1 MKRIFVALCALLT
14 IMIGCGYAT
23 TNTVTESVDSW
34 SGNIIR
40 TTDNPWVSI
49 GSGSI
54 LGSSFR
60 ACLDARITIQN
71 EEIETCVMILNVR
84 NTSDWVLSAYDAL
97 VVRAGEKEIR
107 LEPIS
112 GHHSHDCSSTGY
124 GAFSGMLYSERNEYS
139 ITPEEYRSLGLA
151 DSLDVRFSNPGGTY
165 VMFAMPTELFQQSLL
180 DSIPPRSSR
189 TRRSVSE
196 SY

>member
-1 MKRIFVALCALLT
+1 MKQIFVALFALLT
-14 IMIGCGYAT
+14 TTIGCGYAT
-23 TNTVTESVDSW
+23 TNTVNESVESW

-71 EEIETCVMILNVR
+71 EEIETCIMVLNVR
-84 NTSDWVLSAYDAL
+84 NTSDWALSAYDDL
-97 VVRAGEKEIR
+97 IVRTMEKEIW

-112 GHHSHDCSSTGY
+112 GHYSHDCSSTGY
-124 GAFSGMLYSERNEYS
+124 GAFRGMLYSERNEYR
-139 ITPEEYRSLGLA
+139 ITPEEYRSIGMA

-165 VMFAMPTELFQQSLL
+165 VMFSMSTELFQQSLL
-180 DSIPPRSSR
+180 DSIPPRVTR
-189 TRRSVSE
+189 PRRSVPE
-196 SY
+196 YY